1 MRRLGAVVVK
11 ELRQIR
17 RDPFSLLMLIAFPA
31 FMLVLYGFALNF
43 DVRHVKLAVQDRD
56 RSPASRDLVASFT
69 HSTYFDLV
77 ATPGPGT
84 DLDALVER
92 RVARAILVIPEGFGR
107 DLAAGRG
114 AVVQLLLD
122 GADSTTAA
130 TVLGYARAL
139 VSETNAE
146 LVAGALARGR
156 PPRRSPPLDLA
167 PRVLYNPELESTQ
180 FLLPGLIGL
189 LLMLT
194 AVLSTALSVVRE
206 KERGTME
213 QLRVAPAA
221 DLRARSSAR
230 PSPTSASRSSGPS
243 SSSSP
248 RACSSEW
255 RSAVPHLDLL
265 VVVLLYLFGALGFG
279 LLISTIADNQTF
291 AFQVGLITSLLPA
304 LLLSGFIFQI
314 RIMPPWLQAIT
325 YLVPNRYFL
334 VVLRGIILKGEG
346 LATYWPQVGALL
358 LYGLVVTALAS
369 VRLAR
374 REA

>member
-1 MRRLGAVVVK
+1 VRRLAAVAVK

-17 RDPFSLLMLIAFPA
+17 RDPFSLLMLVAFPA
-31 FMLVLYGFALNF
+31 FMLVIYGFALNF
-43 DVRHVKLAVQDRD
+43 DVRHVRLAVQDRD

-84 DLDALVER
+84 DLDALVEG
-92 RVARAILVIPEGFGR
+92 RVARAVLVIPERFGR
-107 DLAAGRG
+107 DVAAGRV

-139 VSETNAE
+139 VSEANAE
-146 LVAGALARGR
+146 LAAGALARAGR
-156 PPRRSPPLDLA
+156 RPAPPLDLA

-189 LLMLT
+189 LLMIT

-213 QLRVAPAA
+213 QLRVAP
-221 DLRARSSAR
+221 LRTFELVLGKTFPYLGVSLLGTLIVLATARLLFGVEIR
-230 PSPTSASRSSGPS
+230 G
-243 SSSSP
+243 
-248 RACSSEW
+248 
-255 RSAVPHLDLL
+255 PHLDLL

-279 LLISTIADNQTF
+279 LFISTIANSQTF
-291 AFQVGLITSLLPA
+291 AFQAGLITSLLPA